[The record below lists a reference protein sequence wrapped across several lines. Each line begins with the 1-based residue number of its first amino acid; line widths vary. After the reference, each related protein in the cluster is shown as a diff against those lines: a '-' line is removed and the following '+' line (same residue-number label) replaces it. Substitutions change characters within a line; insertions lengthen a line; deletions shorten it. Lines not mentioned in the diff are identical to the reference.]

1 MTLLHAFVRDRLAEK
16 RRLWLPGERVQVSTD
31 VLGRRWSERVD
42 IPDRVYVFSDGVA
55 EARAGDVRP
64 DVVFTIPQK
73 WDFALE
79 VRKTHAVDAVKK
91 ARLEREFKDAI
102 EFNVSDLPAAGIT
115 DAELE
120 QILRERHRWKWLS
133 WMDHRWAEARLQD
146 RVLWEHSNWKADIG
160 FFARAMP
167 YKPPAAAKL
176 RQAQKRLSWGE
187 QEYARIKSANFP
199 KLQRAAVLGGMELT
213 ERIAV
218 VCAAMGLEPEQLP
231 VHFVQRVARGMER
244 HPYAWQLP
252 IFAAFGL
259 GTKAFTSQEV
269 VQWMTMALPDC
280 VLAHPDERTRN
291 GFNRTQAAAHSFL
304 LQLEAQGLLRSDG
317 DATLEARV
325 FSPAFGSRTEFL
337 SFVAAE
343 R

>member
-16 RRLWLPGERVQVSTD
+16 RQLWLPGERVQVSTD
-31 VLGRRWSERVD
+31 VLGPRWSERVD

-91 ARLEREFKDAI
+91 ARLERQFKDAI

-120 QILRERHRWKWLS
+120 QILRERHRWTWLS

-167 YKPPAAAKL
+167 YKPPAAARL
-176 RQAQKRLSWGE
+176 RQAQKRLTWGE
-187 QEYARIKSANFP
+187 QEYAKIKAANFP
-199 KLQRAAVLGGMELT
+199 KLQRAAILGGMDVT
-213 ERIAV
+213 DRIAV
-218 VCAAMGLEPEQLP
+218 VCAAMGLEPERLP

-252 IFAAFGL
+252 IFAAFCL
-259 GTKAFTSQEV
+259 GTKAYTSQEV

-291 GFNRTQAAAHSFL
+291 
-304 LQLEAQGLLRSDG
+304 
-317 DATLEARV
+317 
-325 FSPAFGSRTEFL
+325 
-337 SFVAAE
+337 
-343 R
+343 